1 MKASLKHF
9 LLSLVVFIFIAAS
22 FIIELALLDLSKAWV
37 IALVILT
44 GLAMLVSI
52 VVLLVRLV
60 IWEGLVV

>member
-1 MKASLKHF
+1 MSASLKHF

-22 FIIELALLDLSKAWV
+22 FIIELALLDLSEVWV
-37 IALVILT
+37 LALVILT

-60 IWEGLVV
+60 IWQNLLF